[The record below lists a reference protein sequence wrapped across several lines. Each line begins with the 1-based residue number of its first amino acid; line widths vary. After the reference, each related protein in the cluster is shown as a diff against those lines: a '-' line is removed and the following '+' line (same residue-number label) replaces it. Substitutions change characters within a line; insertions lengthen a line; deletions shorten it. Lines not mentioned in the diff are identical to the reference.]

1 MFRFFKSIRV
11 ILTGWYSLVLLT
23 TLIAFGI
30 FSYTYTRQKL
40 SENLDLSLSN
50 EVRWVKTFIEPKASR
65 VKPSKRFTVRK
76 NAKSSKDT
84 VSTIEKDS
92 AEIAAAD
99 NEIWSQIYEH
109 ALLNPKKTLIE
120 VTDKKGMIIFRTFTV
135 GEESLMISEAP
146 LNEIRMST
154 VRNER
159 GENLRVAS
167 TSTRNMQIYAAYPLA
182 ELREVLDNLFSIFLI
197 LVPIALALSVIG
209 GWFLAYISLK
219 PVDDVTK
226 RVQQI
231 TAQNLDQQI
240 PQRDVNDEIG
250 RLISTFNSMIRRLR
264 NSFEQVRQFSID
276 ASHELRTPLTIIRG
290 EVELTLQSPRSEAE
304 YRRIL
309 VSNLEEVIRLSTIVE
324 NLLILTKAEMGKQ
337 EIVFTEKVDL
347 QDLLQGLYEDGEI
360 IAEKKHIRIEL
371 VKNEPATVLGDTV
384 RLRQLM
390 LNLLDNAIKYTPKQG
405 KVSLLPECE
414 NGYAK
419 LSVQDNGIGIPKEE
433 QGKIF
438 DRFYRIDKARSRD
451 LGGTGLG
458 LSIAKLIAEQHSG
471 RIEVESELHSGST
484 FLVYL
489 PLQSLSSAD
498 PTKQNQMSA
507 PSEK

>member
-11 ILTGWYSLVLLT
+11 ILTGWYALVLLT

-65 VKPSKRFTVRK
+65 VKPSKRYTVRK
-76 NAKSSKDT
+76 NAKAPQSPAVVID
-84 VSTIEKDS
+84 KDS

-109 ALLNPKKTLIE
+109 ALLNPKKTMIE
-120 VTDKKGMIIFRTFTV
+120 VTDKKGTVIFRTFTV
-135 GEESLMISEAP
+135 GEESLMIAEAP

-154 VRNER
+154 VRNEQ

-167 TSTRNMQIYAAYPLA
+167 TSTNNMQIYAAYPLA

-197 LVPIALALSVIG
+197 LVPIALLLSVVG
-209 GWFLAYISLK
+209 GWFLSYISLK

-231 TAQNLDQQI
+231 TAHNLDQQI
-240 PQRDVNDEIG
+240 PQRGVNDEIG
-250 RLISTFNSMIRRLR
+250 RLISTFNSMIERLR
-264 NSFEQVRQFSID
+264 SSFEQVRQFSVD
-276 ASHELRTPLTIIRG
+276 ASHELRTPLTIMRG
-290 EVELTLQSPRSEAE
+290 EVELTLQNQRSEAE

-337 EIVFTEKVDL
+337 DIVYTEEVDL

-360 IAEKKHIRIEL
+360 IAEKKSIIMEL
-371 VKNEPATVLGDTV
+371 SQNESATVLGDTV

-390 LNLLDNAIKYTPKQG
+390 LNLLDNAIKYTPDKG
-405 KVSLLPECE
+405 KISLRLERL

-419 LSVQDNGIGIPKEE
+419 LSVEDNGIGIPKEE

-438 DRFYRIDKARSRD
+438 DRFYRVDKARTRD

-458 LSIAKLIAEQHSG
+458 LSIAKLIAEQHG
-471 RIEVESELHSGST
+471 GKIEVESKVNSGST
-484 FLVYL
+484 FSVFL
-489 PLQSLSSAD
+489 PLA
-498 PTKQNQMSA
+498 QNPPA
-507 PSEK
+507 GVK